1 VNSLPATNLEAEL
14 GSLFERHSGRI
25 FGYCLRRLPNREEAE
40 DAVQHTFLNAYRG
53 LRQGVVPRS
62 ETAWLFKI
70 AENVCRE
77 RRRSAWRR
85 SRIESAADPDGLA
98 SIAVAPEGSHDEL
111 AGLADAL
118 AELPPNQQRAI
129 LLREWQGLSYREIAG
144 ELGASEAAVE
154 TLLFRARRSL
164 ARKLDRSRGKTWGL
178 NLGSALTWGKSLF
191 GGAAAKIAA
200 TAVVVAGVAVATPA
214 VRHDLSQALTLTKA
228 KHHAARSGS
237 PASSPAHTRSSAKAP
252 VAGARDDAVLLTG
265 VKKLRHRGVHVVQPP
280 TSTGRP
286 PVSPPRTVPP
296 PPQPPAPP
304 AVPPPPTV
312 PAPPP
317 VSLPP
322 APPLPP
328 LPPLPVSLP
337 PVPPLPPLP
346 PVPPILP

>member
-1 VNSLPATNLEAEL
+1 MNSLPATNLEAEL

-98 SIAVAPEGSHDEL
+98 SIAAAPERSHDEL

-154 TLLFRARRSL
+154 T
-164 ARKLDRSRGKTWGL
+164 
-178 NLGSALTWGKSLF
+178 
-191 GGAAAKIAA
+191 
-200 TAVVVAGVAVATPA
+200 VATPA
-214 VRHDLSQALTLTKA
+214 VRHDLSQALMLKGA
-228 KHHAARSGS
+228 KHQSARPGS
-237 PASSPAHTRSSAKAP
+237 PASSTAHSSVKAP
-252 VAGARDDAVLLTG
+252 VAGAREDAVLLTG
-265 VKKLRHRGVHVVQPP
+265 AKKLRNRPHVVQPP
-280 TSTGRP
+280 TSTG
-286 PVSPPRTVPP
+286 
-296 PPQPPAPP
+296 QPPAG
-304 AVPPPPTV
+304 TG
-312 PAPPP
+312 
-317 VSLPP
+317 
-322 APPLPP
+322 
-328 LPPLPVSLP
+328 
-337 PVPPLPPLP
+337 
-346 PVPPILP
+346 

>member
-1 VNSLPATNLEAEL
+1 VNSLPATTLEAEL

-98 SIAVAPEGSHDEL
+98 SIAAAPERSHDEL

-178 NLGSALTWGKSLF
+178 NLGGALTWAKSFF

-200 TAVVVAGVAVATPA
+200 TALVVAGVAVATPA
-214 VRHDLSQALTLTKA
+214 IRHDLSQALILKGT
-228 KHHAARSGS
+228 KHHSARPGS
-237 PASSPAHTRSSAKAP
+237 PVSGPAHSSLEAP

-265 VKKLRHRGVHVVQPP
+265 TKKLRNRTHVVQPP
-280 TSTGRP
+280 TSTGLP
-286 PVSPPRTVPP
+286 PVSPPTTAPP

-304 AVPPPPTV
+304 APPALPPPPTLPPLPTV
-312 PAPPP
+312 PPLPAPPP

-328 LPPLPVSLP
+328 LPPVP
-337 PVPPLPPLP
+337 PVLP
-346 PVPPILP
+346 

>member
-1 VNSLPATNLEAEL
+1 MNSLPATNLEAEL

-98 SIAVAPEGSHDEL
+98 SIAAAPERSHDEL

-178 NLGSALTWGKSLF
+178 NLGGALTWGKSLF

-200 TAVVVAGVAVATPA
+200 TALVVAGVAVATPA
-214 VRHDLSQALTLTKA
+214 VRHDLSQALILKGT
-228 KHHAARSGS
+228 KHHSARPGS
-237 PASSPAHTRSSAKAP
+237 PASSLAHSSVKAP

-265 VKKLRHRGVHVVQPP
+265 AKKLRNRIHVVQPSS
-280 TSTGRP
+280 STGQPPAGTGLP
-286 PVSPPRTVPP
+286 PVSPPSTAPP

-304 AVPPPPTV
+304 ALPPPP
-312 PAPPP
+312 
-317 VSLPP
+317 
-322 APPLPP
+322 
-328 LPPLPVSLP
+328 PVSLP

-346 PVPPILP
+346 PPPPVSIPPAPPLPPLPPVPPVLP